1 MGWMGNTTTY
11 ALIVDEECKALR
23 TSRLVVQKDRQNS
36 LLMFY
41 EQETGPHFLA
51 SSSWLIK

>member
-1 MGWMGNTTTY
+1 MGNTTTY